1 MHYVPEGRNIGI
13 LVSAGSVLILLG
25 CVLCQRRGGKRKECD
40 EDEPSQMTLDE
51 TEENFVKEEIGKI

>member
-1 MHYVPEGRNIGI
+1 M
-13 LVSAGSVLILLG
+13 ILLG

-51 TEENFVKEEIGKI
+51 TEENSVKEEIGKM